1 MADETVLFINHRMKT
16 MLPKKTVISHP
27 WLSVVKLLLRVDTM
41 DSAEWSHIPL
51 CLFLVGNYLSTL

>member
-1 MADETVLFINHRMKT
+1 

-27 WLSVVKLLLRVDTM
+27 WLSVVKLLLGVDTM